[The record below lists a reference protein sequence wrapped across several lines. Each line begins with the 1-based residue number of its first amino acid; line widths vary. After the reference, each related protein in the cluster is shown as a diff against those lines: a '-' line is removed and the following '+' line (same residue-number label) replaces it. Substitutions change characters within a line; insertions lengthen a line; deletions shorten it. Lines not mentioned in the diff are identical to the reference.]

1 MVTITDVAEAAN
13 VSKKTVSRVI
23 NNHPDVA
30 EKTRLHVQRVI
41 TQMGYRPSVLAR
53 GLAQGRTNTV
63 AVIIDESAEDV
74 FTYPLYSETLRGIS
88 SALEAENFDMLV
100 RFNRDETPYIDL
112 YQQRRVDGLI
122 LLSMQ
127 MDDPQLPLL
136 FNSTTPYVLTLRA
149 STDNSG
155 SNWVDVDFEAGA
167 QQAATHLI
175 SLRHRHIAFL
185 TSSPNKFYVHSLM
198 QGYRAVLKIHGLP
211 VRDDLIVITEPY
223 TSVSVD
229 TVAAIMRGP
238 ERPTAFVCS
247 DDLKAVQL
255 LQIMQDLGYRV
266 PRDVSIIGC
275 DDALI
280 AQFANPSL
288 TTIRQDAFHKGHLAA
303 KTLLE
308 LMQTKRI
315 QPPTQT
321 LLPTELIVRES
332 TGPAP
337 AGE

>member
-1 MVTITDVAEAAN
+1 MVTISDVAEAAR

-30 EKTRLHVQRVI
+30 NSTRSHVQHVI
-41 TQMGYRPSVLAR
+41 EQLGYRPSMLAR

-63 AVIIDESAEDV
+63 GVIIDESAQDV
-74 FTYPLYSETLRGIS
+74 FSYPLYSETLRGIS
-88 SALEAENFDMLV
+88 SALDAQNIDMLV

-127 MDDPQLPLL
+127 MDDPQLPIL
-136 FNSTTPYVLTLRA
+136 FSSDTPYVLTLRV
-149 STDNSG
+149 SLDDSE
-155 SNWVDVDFEAGA
+155 SNWVDVDFQSGA
-167 QQAATHLI
+167 KQAATHLV
-175 SLRHRHIAFL
+175 SLGHRRIAFL
-185 TSSPNKFYVHSLM
+185 TSSPNKYYVHSLM
-198 QGYRAVLKIHGLP
+198 HGYRTTLQEYDTPVLEEM
-211 VRDDLIVITEPY
+211 IVITQPY
-223 TSVSVD
+223 ASVSAD
-229 TVAAIMRGP
+229 TVATIMRSP
-238 ERPTAFVCS
+238 EPPTAFVCS

-255 LQIMQDLGYRV
+255 LQIMQELGYHV
-266 PRDVSIIGC
+266 PEDVSVIGC

-280 AQFANPSL
+280 AQYANPSL

-308 LMQTKRI
+308 HMQNK
-315 QPPTQT
+315 QDQLPTQV

-332 TGPAP
+332 TGPAR
-337 AGE
+337 AG